1 MSSWVLSFIW
11 SYPEPLKVDIDVE
24 CMVQTLHTINIQRR
38 ESQLA
43 DLGVISWSV
52 LEVAGKIRQ
61 DWIDKEGR

>member
-1 MSSWVLSFIW
+1 M
-11 SYPEPLKVDIDVE
+11 DIGVE

-38 ESQLA
+38 ESLLA

>member
-11 SYPEPLKVDIDVE
+11 SYPEPLIVDIGVE
-24 CMVQTLHTINIQRR
+24 CRVQILHTINIQRR
-38 ESQLA
+38 ESLLA

-52 LEVAGKIRQ
+52 LEVAGKIGQ